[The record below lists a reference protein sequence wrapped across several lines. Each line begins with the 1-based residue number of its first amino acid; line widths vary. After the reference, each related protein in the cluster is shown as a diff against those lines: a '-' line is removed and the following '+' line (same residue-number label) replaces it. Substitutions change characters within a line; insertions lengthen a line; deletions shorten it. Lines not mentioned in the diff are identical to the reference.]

1 MCYFVRYIFAYPL
14 PSSST
19 QISFVLQHF
28 SSHCLSVGQILGIH
42 FIKFSLPKAVLQNWP
57 SGQQTEPHFLSNGQT
72 GLSNIGAHWLT
83 FLSQYSS
90 LSQHS
95 FPHFLIWGQGGSV
108 ALALHSLNHQFLFRK
123 SYSTFDYFTQNNPEL
138 HKLQVSDRNIDL
150 LGIDY
155 CFDIRLFWHFVLWYQ

>member
-1 MCYFVRYIFAYPL
+1 MFAYYFGGFT
-14 PSSST
+14 SSSR
-19 QISFVLQHF
+19 QNSFVLQHL
-28 SSHCLSVGQILGIH
+28 SSHCLVIGQILGLHCIG
-42 FIKFSLPKAVLQNWP
+42 IDIVLQNSS

-95 FPHFLIWGQGGSV
+95 FPHFLIWGQGASV
-108 ALALHSLNHQFLFRK
+108 ALALHSLNHHFLFRK
-123 SYSTFDYFTQNNPEL
+123 PYSTFDWFTQNNPEV
-138 HKLQVSDRNIDL
+138 HKLQVSGHNIDL